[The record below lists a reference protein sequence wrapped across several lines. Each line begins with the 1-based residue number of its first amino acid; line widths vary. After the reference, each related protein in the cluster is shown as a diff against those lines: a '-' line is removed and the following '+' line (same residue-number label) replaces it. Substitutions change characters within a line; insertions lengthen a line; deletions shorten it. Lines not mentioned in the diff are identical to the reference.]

1 VVPAVGAAAVA
12 AAATAADAADV
23 TDPQGGDGPSPAPA
37 GGGSSPFS
45 SGPRPASVAGPEP
58 GIELTTLPSGLRI
71 VTERM
76 PEARSVTIGFWAGV
90 GSRDE
95 SLELAGASHFL
106 EHLLFKG
113 TAERSARE
121 IAVAVDA
128 VGGEMNAFTSREH
141 TGYYTRLPVA
151 DLDFGLDLLTDV
163 VGAPAFRTHE
173 VDAERE
179 VILEEI
185 LMNED
190 TPDDVVHTRLM
201 DSLFP
206 DHPLGRE
213 TLGSE
218 QSILDMARDDIAA
231 FHAEW
236 YRPANLV
243 VSAAGDLHHDQVVE
257 RVERCLAGAE
267 PGARPVRVA
276 PVADLVPLSLVHR
289 PTEQAHVAM
298 AWRGVPHRDPDRYA
312 LMVANQ
318 VLGGGMSSRLFQEVR
333 EERGLAYTVYSSPS
347 SYADTGAL
355 SLYAGT
361 GPGRLAE
368 LLEVVHDVLDTLLAS
383 GITDDEHAVALGYLE
398 GATLL
403 GLEDSGSRMARLGS
417 SLISRDEIVAVDD
430 HLARIRAVTTDDVQR
445 VLRRVVATPSVLSV
459 VGPFGDDDPVVA
471 GSVARAA
478 ARAAS

>member
-1 VVPAVGAAAVA
+1 MVAGAAVA
-12 AAATAADAADV
+12 PVAVAVTAADAADV

-45 SGPRPASVAGPEP
+45 TPDATHLPLDP
-58 GIELTTLPSGLRI
+58 GVELTTLPSGLRI

-128 VGGEMNAFTSREH
+128 VGGEMNAFTAREH

-151 DLDFGLDLLTDV
+151 DLPFGLDLLTDV
-163 VGAPAFRTHE
+163 VGAPAFRLGE

-190 TPDDVVHTRLM
+190 SPDDVVHTRM
-201 DSLFP
+201 VEALFP
-206 DHPLGRE
+206 DHALGRE
-213 TLGSE
+213 TLGTE
-218 QSILDMARDDIAA
+218 QSIVEMTRDSIAT

-243 VSAAGDLHHDQVVE
+243 VAAAGDLHHDDVVE
-257 RVERCLAGAE
+257 RVARCLADGESGRRPTRAVPTE
-267 PGARPVRVA
+267 PLR
-276 PVADLVPLSLVHR
+276 PLSIVHR

-298 AWRGVPHRDPDRYA
+298 AWRGLPHDDPDRYA

-347 SYADTGAL
+347 SYADVGAF
-355 SLYAGT
+355 SVYAGT
-361 GPGRLAE
+361 APNRLAE
-368 LLEVVHDVLDTLLAS
+368 LLEVIDDVLESMIAGGITEAEHDVAR
-383 GITDDEHAVALGYLE
+383 GYLE

-417 SLISRDEIVAVDD
+417 SLISRNGILAVDE
-430 HLARIRAVTTDDVQR
+430 HLARMRAVTPDDVHR
-445 VLRRVVATPSVLSV
+445 VIRRVVVAPSVLSV
-459 VGPFGDDDPVVA
+459 VGPFADDEPVVLA
-471 GSVARAA
+471 ASARAA
-478 ARAAS
+478 TRAA

>member
-1 VVPAVGAAAVA
+1 MSPSNHVDDPSSAS
-12 AAATAADAADV
+12 AD
-23 TDPQGGDGPSPAPA
+23 
-37 GGGSSPFS
+37 GGSSPS
-45 SGPRPASVAGPEP
+45 TARSRPASVLGPEV
-58 GIELTTLPSGLRI
+58 GIELTTLASGLRI

-95 SLELAGASHFL
+95 SPELAGASHFL

-128 VGGEMNAFTSREH
+128 VGGEMNAFTAREH

-151 DLDFGLDLLTDV
+151 DLAFGLDLLTDV
-163 VGAPAFRTHE
+163 VGAPAFRPHE
-173 VDAERE
+173 IDAERE

-201 DSLFP
+201 EGLFP
-206 DHPLGRE
+206 GHPLGAE

-218 QSILDMARDDIAA
+218 DSIVGMARDQIAS

-243 VSAAGDLHHDQVVE
+243 VAAAGDLHHDEVVA
-257 RVERCLAGAE
+257 RVERCLEDSE
-267 PGARPVRVA
+267 PGVRPTRVA
-276 PVADLVPLSLVHR
+276 PSTEVVPLSVVHR
-289 PTEQAHVAM
+289 STEQAHVAM
-298 AWRGVPHRDPDRYA
+298 AWRGLASNDPDRYA
-312 LMVANQ
+312 LMVANH

-347 SYADTGAL
+347 SYTGAGAF

-361 GPGRLAE
+361 APNRLDE
-368 LLEVVHDVLDTLLAS
+368 LLQVIGDVLDELLAS
-383 GITDDEHAVALGYLE
+383 GITDDEHAVARGYLV

-417 SLISRDEIVAVDD
+417 GLITRDEIIAVDD
-430 HLARIRAVTTDDVQR
+430 HLARMRAVTIDDVQR
-445 VLRRVVATPSVLSV
+445 VVRRIVAAPSVLSI
-459 VGPFGDDDPVVA
+459 VGPFGEDDPVV
-471 GSVARAA
+471 VATVERSA